1 MMKKNASSLHR
12 HNEQGAAGVVLNETL
27 AAMNASL
34 RIALVAFAV
43 FALAACNKITDKP
56 GDKQVEQVQDALVDG
71 TWRIVLLIDDGV
83 DETSDVDDYT
93 LSFADGGEFTATHNS
108 DASLNVTG
116 TWNVS
121 LDDNRTEL
129 FIVLPNPGQLD
140 DLNDDWYYIDGNTT
154 LMEFDDDD
162 DDNDE
167 DRLKLERF

>member
-1 MMKKNASSLHR
+1 MLCALHL
-12 HNEQGAAGVVLNETL
+12 HNEQGASGVVLKEIL

-43 FALAACNKITDKP
+43 FALAACNKITDQP
-56 GDKQVEQVQDALVDG
+56 GDKQVEQVQNALTGEV
-71 TWRIVLLIDDGV
+71 WRIVLLIDDGE
-83 DETSDVDDYT
+83 DETSDVDDYI
-93 LSFADGGEFTATHNS
+93 LEFADEGVLLATHNS

-129 FIVLPNPGQLD
+129 FIVLPNPGQLE
-140 DLNDDWYYIDGNTT
+140 DLNDDWYYIDGNAT

-167 DRLKLERF
+167 DRLKLERL